1 MEERVSTLEVIG
13 RVIIGGFFLI
23 AGARHFLHFKRRITV
38 VKTSYGWLLPA
49 PIMAAGF
56 AAQAAAGLALIGGYW
71 IVPAVVVL
79 IAFLVV
85 ATPLYHNMFMYS
97 GPERDRHFYMILVN
111 FSLAAALL
119 LIAADAVRA

>member
-1 MEERVSTLEVIG
+1 MSTLEMIG

-23 AGARHFLHFKRRITV
+23 AGARHFLHFKQRITV

-49 PIMAAGF
+49 PMMALGF
-56 AAQAAAGLALIGGYW
+56 AAQAVAGLALIAGYW
-71 IVPAVVVL
+71 ILPAVVVL
-79 IAFLVV
+79 IVFLVV
-85 ATPLYHNMFMYS
+85 ATPLYHNMFMYA

-119 LIAADAVRA
+119 LVAADAL

>member
-1 MEERVSTLEVIG
+1 MSTLEVIG

-23 AGARHFLHFKRRITV
+23 AGARHFLHFKQRITV

-71 IVPAVVVL
+71 IVPAVAVL

-97 GPERDRHFYMILVN
+97 GPERDRHFYMILIN

>member
-1 MEERVSTLEVIG
+1 VSTLEVIG
-13 RVIIGGFFLI
+13 RVIVGGFFLI
-23 AGARHFLHFKRRITV
+23 AGARHFLHFKQRVTV

-56 AAQAAAGLALIGGYW
+56 AAQAAAGMALIAGYW

-85 ATPLYHNMFMYS
+85 ATPLYHNMFMYN

-119 LIAADAVRA
+119 LIAADAV

>member
-1 MEERVSTLEVIG
+1 MLTLEIIG
-13 RVIIGGFFLI
+13 RVVIGGFFLI
-23 AGARHFLHFKRRITV
+23 AGVRHFLHLKQRVTA

-49 PIMAAGF
+49 PMMVAGF
-56 AAQAAAGLALIGGYW
+56 AAQALAGLALIVGYW
-71 IVPAVVVL
+71 ILPAVVTL

-119 LIAADAVRA
+119 LVAADAI

>member
-1 MEERVSTLEVIG
+1 MSALEVIG
-13 RVIIGGFFLI
+13 RIIIGGFFLI
-23 AGARHFLHFKRRITV
+23 AGLRHFLHFEQRVTM
-38 VKTSYGWLLPA
+38 VKTSYGWSLPA

-56 AAQAAAGLALIGGYW
+56 AAQAVAGLALIAGYG
-71 IVPAVVVL
+71 ILPAVVVL

-85 ATPLYHNMFMYS
+85 ATPLYHNMFMHT

-119 LIAADAVRA
+119 LIAADAV

>member
-1 MEERVSTLEVIG
+1 MSTLEVIG

-23 AGARHFLHFKRRITV
+23 AGARHFLHFKQRIMV

-97 GPERDRHFYMILVN
+97 GPERDRHFYMILIN

>member
-1 MEERVSTLEVIG
+1 MSTLEVIG

-23 AGARHFLHFKRRITV
+23 AGVRHFLHFRQRVTV
-38 VKTSYGWLLPA
+38 VKTSYGWFLPA
-49 PIMAAGF
+49 PVMAAGF
-56 AAQAAAGLALIGGYW
+56 AAQVVAGLALIAGYW
-71 IVPAVVVL
+71 ILPAVFVL

-111 FSLAAALL
+111 FSLTAALL
-119 LIAADAVRA
+119 LIAADAGLVVA